1 MGGRH
6 LADRRL
12 VAAFGRRALR
22 RVYNQLCPSRL
33 SGAVVAEGQSLY
45 VPMPWRGLLRGR
57 IGGSRA
63 TAAQPVQIS
72 GPRARRSGG
81 DHGECGAHLLIS
93 PEQKSGSVYKEKF
106 FGRR

>member
-33 SGAVVAEGQSLY
+33 SGAVVAEGQALY

-81 DHGECGAHLLIS
+81 DHGECGAPLFI
-93 PEQKSGSVYKEKF
+93 
-106 FGRR
+106 RRGAERGAVSKKDILV